1 MELPSFYKTFA
12 KNILRQCA
20 SLIGGAQKRTHS
32 SNICSLSIALV
43 IGASNGLA
51 QASGIYSH
59 LQLKQDLTKFLAETY
74 SQVPHERERIDI
86 NIGNLDSRLRL
97 GQCLA
102 PVEFTAQDQSGLG
115 GNISVK
121 AQCTSGS
128 QWAVHIPAQVMV
140 YREIPVAAQDI
151 ARGQR
156 ITEAHLSSAAVNI
169 STVRQAFA
177 ADSQAI
183 IGREAKRNIGKG
195 EVFKTAF
202 LDSPTT
208 VRRGETVVLE
218 SFAGSIKVSSSGTAM
233 ADGRL
238 GQKIRVRNES
248 SQRIVTGIVRGQ
260 GLVQTL

>member
-20 SLIGGAQKRTHS
+20 SFPRVVQMRPNLSK
-32 SNICSLSIALV
+32 ICPLFIALV
-43 IGASNGLA
+43 ICASNGLA
-51 QASGIYSH
+51 QAAGIYSH
-59 LQLKQDLTKFLAETY
+59 LQLKQDLTRFLAETY
-74 SQVPHERERIDI
+74 KQVPHERIDI
-86 NIGNLDSRLRL
+86 SIGNLDSRLRL

-102 PVEFTAQDQSGLG
+102 PVEFIAQDQSGLG
-115 GNISVK
+115 GNISAK
-121 AQCTSGS
+121 AQCASGS

-156 ITEAHLSSAAVNI
+156 ITEAHLSSAVVNI

-177 ADSQAI
+177 ADNQVI

-195 EVFKTAF
+195 EVFKTAL

-208 VRRGETVVLE
+208 VRRGEIVVLE
-218 SFAGSIKVSSSGTAM
+218 SFAGTIKVSSSGTAM

>member
-20 SLIGGAQKRTHS
+20 SFIGGVQKRPHLS
-32 SNICSLSIALV
+32 KICPFFIAL
-43 IGASNGLA
+43 IICASNGLA

-74 SQVPHERERIDI
+74 TQVPHERIDI
-86 NIGNLDSRLRL
+86 NIGNLDNRLRL

-121 AQCTSGS
+121 AQCASGS

-140 YREIPVAAQDI
+140 YREIPVAALDI

-156 ITEAHLSSAAVNI
+156 ITEAHLSSATVNI
-169 STVRQAFA
+169 SSVRQAFA
-177 ADSQAI
+177 ADNQAI
-183 IGREAKRNIGKG
+183 IGREARRNIGKG
-195 EVFKTAF
+195 EVFKTAL

-208 VRRGETVVLE
+208 VRRGEIVVLE